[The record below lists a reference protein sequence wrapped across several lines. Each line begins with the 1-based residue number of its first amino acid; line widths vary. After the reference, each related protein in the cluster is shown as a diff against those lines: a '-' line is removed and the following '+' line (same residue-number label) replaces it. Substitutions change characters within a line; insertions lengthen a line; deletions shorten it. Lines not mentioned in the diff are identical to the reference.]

1 MPIKRVF
8 ANSLNECVRFEL
20 IASDKLCNFIA
31 LYIPPSQLQDL
42 FESFKEN
49 LERNLESAVQNNPF
63 LVVDLGGF
71 NAK

>member
-8 ANSLNECVRFEL
+8 ANYLNECVRFEL

-31 LYIPPSQLQDL
+31 LYIPPSQLQ
-42 FESFKEN
+42 ESFKEN